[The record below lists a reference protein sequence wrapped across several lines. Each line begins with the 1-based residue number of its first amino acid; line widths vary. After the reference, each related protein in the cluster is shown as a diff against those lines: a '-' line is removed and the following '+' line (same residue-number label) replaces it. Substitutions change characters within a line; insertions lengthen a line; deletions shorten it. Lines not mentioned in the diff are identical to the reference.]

1 MLKIEYKTKNEH
13 LELNQFWLRDHCRCD
28 KCYSLETKQRKY
40 NLLDIPKDVK
50 AKELVY
56 LEEGKLLKVTW
67 NDGHISQY
75 DLDFIYSVQVENTKL
90 HNHYQ
95 TNKTK
100 WNLPIILENKTKLYF
115 KLTDLVA
122 KESCV
127 KDLVTAMVRYGLVF
141 IDEVPPNTTMT
152 EMAIRRVFPIM
163 KTFFGEMFTFSDS
176 PDHADSA
183 YSKEYIGSH
192 TDNTYFC
199 DAAGLQALHCLEHVN
214 GAGGE
219 NFFVDGLYC
228 ALELKRRNPK
238 AFDMLT
244 KVHVPA
250 EYIEEGQHHT
260 HSAPLIRLD
269 PNTQE
274 IIQLRLNVYDRA
286 VFNTLPQN
294 QMSEFYE
301 SFRQFLEIVQ
311 SSENQF
317 HLKLEP
323 GTIVIFDNWR
333 IYHARNAYTGHRTM
347 TGCYVQ
353 RTDYLSKARILGI
366 ID

>member
-1 MLKIEYKTKNEH
+1 MLKIKYNAKDEY
-13 LELNQFWLRDHCRCD
+13 LQINQFWLRDHCRCN
-28 KCYSLETKQRKY
+28 KCYNETTKQRRY

-50 AKELVY
+50 ADDITY
-56 LEEGKLLKVTW
+56 LNEGKLLKVTW
-67 NDGHISQY
+67 SDGHVSQY
-75 DLDFIYSVQVENTKL
+75 DMDFIYLVQVENNKL
-90 HNHYQ
+90 SNHFHA
-95 TNKTK
+95 TKTK
-100 WNLPIILENKTKLYF
+100 WNLPIILQNERHLRF
-115 KLTDLVA
+115 KLTDLVG

-127 KDLVTAMVRYGLVF
+127 KDLVTSLVRYGLVF
-141 IDEVPPNTTMT
+141 IDEVPANTTMT
-152 EMAIRRVFPIM
+152 EMAIRRVFPVM
-163 KTFFGEMFTFSDS
+163 KTFFGEMYTFSDA
-176 PDHADSA
+176 PDHADTA
-183 YSKEYIGSH
+183 YTKEYIGSH

-214 GAGGE
+214 GTGGE
-219 NFFVDGLYC
+219 NFFVDGLHC

-238 AFDMLT
+238 AFEMLT

-250 EYIEEGQHHT
+250 EYIEDGQHHT
-260 HSAPLIRLD
+260 HSAPIIRLD

-286 VFNTLPQN
+286 VFNTLPQHE
-294 QMSEFYE
+294 MSEFYE

-311 SSENQF
+311 SKENQWR
-317 HLKLEP
+317 LKLEP

-333 IYHARNAYTGHRTM
+333 VYHGRHAYTGHRTM

-353 RTDYLSKARILGI
+353 RTDYMSKARVLGI